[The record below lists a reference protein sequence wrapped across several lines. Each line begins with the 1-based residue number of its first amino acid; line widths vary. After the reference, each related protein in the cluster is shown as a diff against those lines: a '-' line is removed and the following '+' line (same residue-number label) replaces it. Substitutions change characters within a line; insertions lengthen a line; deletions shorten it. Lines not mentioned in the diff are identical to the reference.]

1 MGVSRYFKNVSK
13 NIKFYK
19 NKYIM
24 RKCSK
29 NKLCIDNY
37 IVYFLIICLFFS
49 ILFICNNYKIFSNN
63 TKKVKFN
70 ENNNQYLYYNKN
82 YDNIDKNN
90 KIDVLL
96 NPYTPPLRDDR
107 INNQSFNNVN
117 NIPINIPTQSV
128 DTNYRQIGLLT
139 RVNGPET
146 ILPLMGRPLFTNRD
160 KWNFYT
166 MNDKNNMIK
175 LPITF
180 KNKSCTSEQGCDN
193 LYDGDTVYV
202 EGYSDIFRVTMYDN
216 NTLRYIPSL

>member
-1 MGVSRYFKNVSK
+1 
-13 NIKFYK
+13 
-19 NKYIM
+19 M
-24 RKCSK
+24 RKCPK

-49 ILFICNNYKIFSNN
+49 ILFICNNYNIFSNN

-82 YDNIDKNN
+82 YDNIDQNN

-107 INNQSFNNVN
+107 INNQIFNNVN